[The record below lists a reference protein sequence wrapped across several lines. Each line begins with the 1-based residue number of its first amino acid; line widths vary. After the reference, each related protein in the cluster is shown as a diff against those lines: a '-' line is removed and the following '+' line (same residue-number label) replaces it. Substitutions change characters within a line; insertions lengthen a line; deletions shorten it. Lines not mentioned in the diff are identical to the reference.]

1 VTTAAICDGF
11 HLYGARLIAS
21 RNSRICPELFFLV
34 NEVDAFLK
42 FQICIDHGFVG
53 PEENLVY
60 KVRVY

>member
-1 VTTAAICDGF
+1 LLLEILESVQ
-11 HLYGARLIAS
+11 
-21 RNSRICPELFFLV
+21 LFFLV

-53 PEENLVY
+53 PAENLVY